1 MSCNLNLSCFPHYF
15 LCLLKLKILKVNESL
30 QMLNFVMSLVEI
42 LSHHYDF
49 NLMLIDDDICQ
60 GLDLDQLE
68 GLKKGFEGFD
78 KEGSGTI
85 TQTTMQMILKSM
97 GVKLEKDE
105 FESAAQVESY
115 QQEFCNMNLFLI
127 LPYINLNM
135 IDQQSLLFLLLS

>member
-1 MSCNLNLSCFPHYF
+1 
-15 LCLLKLKILKVNESL
+15 
-30 QMLNFVMSLVEI
+30 MSLVEI

-127 LPYINLNM
+127 LPYIKYNM
-135 IDQQSLLFLLLS
+135 IDQQSLLFLLLSWPTFPQSVKWGYLVDYWIF

>member
-1 MSCNLNLSCFPHYF
+1 
-15 LCLLKLKILKVNESL
+15 
-30 QMLNFVMSLVEI
+30 MSLVEI

-49 NLMLIDDDICQ
+49 NLILIADDICQ

-135 IDQQSLLFLLLS
+135 IDQQSLLFLLLSWPTFPQSVKWGYLVDYWIF

>member
-1 MSCNLNLSCFPHYF
+1 
-15 LCLLKLKILKVNESL
+15 
-30 QMLNFVMSLVEI
+30 MSLVEI

-49 NLMLIDDDICQ
+49 NLILIDDDICQ

-135 IDQQSLLFLLLS
+135 IDQQSLLFLLLSWPTFPQSVKWGDLVDYWIF

>member
-1 MSCNLNLSCFPHYF
+1 
-15 LCLLKLKILKVNESL
+15 
-30 QMLNFVMSLVEI
+30 MSLVEI

-49 NLMLIDDDICQ
+49 NLILIADDICQ

-127 LPYINLNM
+127 LPYINYNM
-135 IDQQSLLFLLLS
+135 IDQQSLLFLLLSWPTFPQSVKWGDLVDYWIF

>member
-1 MSCNLNLSCFPHYF
+1 
-15 LCLLKLKILKVNESL
+15 
-30 QMLNFVMSLVEI
+30 MSLVEI

-49 NLMLIDDDICQ
+49 NLILIDDDICQ

-127 LPYINLNM
+127 LPYINYNM
-135 IDQQSLLFLLLS
+135 IDQQSLLFLLLSWPTFPQSVKWGDLVDYWIF

>member
-1 MSCNLNLSCFPHYF
+1 
-15 LCLLKLKILKVNESL
+15 
-30 QMLNFVMSLVEI
+30 MSLVEI

-49 NLMLIDDDICQ
+49 NLILIDDDICQ

-127 LPYINLNM
+127 LPYINYNM
-135 IDQQSLLFLLLS
+135 IDQQSLLFLLLLILSSSFLTFQSFSSSYFSYSLVHY